1 MTAEQQAMTLS
12 MLVAT
17 LSALEIVMMYLT
29 AALEMTYCWVTL
41 EMTK

>member
-1 MTAEQQAMTLS
+1 MALNSPVVSQNMTAEQQAMTLS

-17 LSALEIVMMYLT
+17 LP
-29 AALEMTYCWVTL
+29 ALEMTYCWVTL